1 MDRSPSE
8 ALSVPP
14 VLAERQHV
22 IHLAWRLSD
31 RLFAFLGPFTA
42 GQAERGIRQTVI
54 LLDEPTQRHLLPRFH
69 PSIRFVLTPIDGG
82 LLRQLRRSV
91 AGLLA
96 TTQAEPT
103 VALHLHGLTAGLLG
117 LYATR
122 IKRLPQSLYF
132 SPQGTRS
139 NGVFGQV
146 GMLAPWL
153 LRPLAG
159 RSPPLIIAD
168 SSADVR
174 LLQRLTTEP
183 VQLIEHAIDAEF
195 FQTPRHEARR
205 PLLLSGS
212 PTRAP
217 HASALFAQLAVLFSD
232 ESLKVTCNW
241 HGSVD
246 DDSLARLGAANVA
259 LFDVPN
265 SSERAR
271 RLGAAWIYVA
281 LDDDA
286 GFPSFLAEAMAMGL
300 PCVVW
305 DTPAHRA
312 LVEHGRTGLCCN
324 SHQTLLACVAQ
335 LIDAPDE
342 RARLGAAA
350 RDEAVR
356 RFDGQRFRDSIHSA
370 YDDMLAVEERSF
382 EPLKDDAG

>member
-8 ALSVPP
+8 ALSQPP
-14 VLAERQHV
+14 ALTPRQHV
-22 IHLAWRLSD
+22 IHLVWRLSD

-42 GQAERGIRQTVI
+42 GQAERGIRQTVV
-54 LLDEPTQRHLLPRFH
+54 LLDDPAQRHLLPRFH
-69 PSIRFVLTPIDGG
+69 PSIRFVLTPTDGG
-82 LLRQLRRSV
+82 VLRQLRRSV
-91 AGLLA
+91 AGVLA
-96 TTQAEPT
+96 TTRAEPT

-122 IKRLPQSLYF
+122 VKRLPQSLYF

-159 RSPPLIIAD
+159 RSPPLVIAD

-174 LLQRLTTEP
+174 LLQRLSAEP
-183 VQLIEHAIDAEF
+183 VQLIEHAIDAAF
-195 FQTPRHEARR
+195 FQMPRREARR

-232 ESLKVTCNW
+232 ESLKVACHW
-241 HGSVD
+241 HGGVD

-259 LFDVPN
+259 VHDVPN
-265 SSERAR
+265 EAERAR
-271 RLGAAWIYVA
+271 RLATAWIYVA
-281 LDDDA
+281 LDSDP
-286 GFPSFLAEAMAMGL
+286 GFPSFLAEAMAVGL

-312 LVEHGRTGLCCN
+312 LIEHGRTGLCCDT
-324 SHQTLLACVAQ
+324 HQTLLACIAQ

-342 RARLGAAA
+342 RARLGTAA
-350 RDEAVR
+350 RDEALR

-370 YDDMLAVEERSF
+370 YDDVLAVEERTF
-382 EPLKDDAG
+382 EAIKDDAA

>member
-14 VLAERQHV
+14 VAAQRQHV
-22 IHLAWRLSD
+22 IHLVWRLSD
-31 RLFAFLGPFTA
+31 RAFAFLGPFTA

-54 LLDEPTQRHLLPRFH
+54 LLDDPAQRHLLPRFH
-69 PSIRFVLTPIDGG
+69 PSIRFVLTPVDGG
-82 LLRQLRRSV
+82 VLRQLRQSI

-96 TTQAEPT
+96 TTQTEPT

-117 LYATR
+117 LYAAR
-122 IKRLPQSLYF
+122 VNRLPQSLYF
-132 SPQGTRS
+132 SPPGAPSR
-139 NGVFGQV
+139 GVLGQV

-174 LLQRLTTEP
+174 LLQRLTAEP

-195 FQTPRHEARR
+195 FEMPRHEARR

-232 ESLKVTCNW
+232 ESLKVACHW

-259 LFDVPN
+259 AYDVPD
-265 SSERAR
+265 SAERAR
-271 RLGAAWIYVA
+271 RLAAAWIYVA
-281 LDDDA
+281 LDDDP
-286 GFPSFLAEAMAMGL
+286 GFPSFLAEAMAIGL

-305 DTPAHRA
+305 DTPAHRD
-312 LVEHGRTGLCCN
+312 LVEHGRTGLCCDT
-324 SHQTLLACVAQ
+324 HQTLLACIAQ
-335 LIDAPDE
+335 LIDAPAE
-342 RARLGAAA
+342 RGRLGAAA
-350 RDEAVR
+350 RVEALR

-370 YDDMLAVEERSF
+370 YDDVLAIEDRTF
-382 EPLKDDAG
+382 EPINDDDA

>member
-14 VLAERQHV
+14 PLAQPQHV
-22 IHLAWRLSD
+22 IHVVWRLSD
-31 RLFAFLGPFTA
+31 RAFAFLGPFTA

-54 LLDEPTQRHLLPRFH
+54 LLDEPMQRHLLPRFH
-69 PSIRFVLTPIDGG
+69 PSIRFVLTPVDGG
-82 LLRQLRRSV
+82 VLRRLRRSV

-103 VALHLHGLTAGLLG
+103 VALHLHGLAAGLVG
-117 LYATR
+117 LYAAR
-122 IKRLPQSLYF
+122 AKGLPQSLYF
-132 SPQGTRS
+132 SPPGARS
-139 NGVFGQV
+139 RGVFGQV

-159 RSPPLIIAD
+159 RTPPLIIAD
-168 SSADVR
+168 AAADVR
-174 LLQRLTTEP
+174 LLQRLTPEP
-183 VQLIEHAIDAEF
+183 VQLIEHAIDAAF
-195 FQTPRHEARR
+195 FEAQRHEARR

-212 PTRAP
+212 PARAA

-232 ESLKVTCNW
+232 ESLKVACHW

-259 LFDVPN
+259 VHDGPDET
-265 SSERAR
+265 ERAR
-271 RLGAAWIYVA
+271 RLATAWIYVA
-281 LDDDA
+281 LDDDP
-286 GFPSFLAEAMAMGL
+286 GFPSFLAEAMAVGL

-312 LVEHGRTGLCCN
+312 LIEHGRTGLCCDT
-324 SHQTLLACVAQ
+324 HQTLLACIAK

-342 RARLGAAA
+342 RARLGTAAHLEA
-350 RDEAVR
+350 RR

-370 YDDMLAVEERSF
+370 YDDVLAVEERSF
-382 EPLKDDAG
+382 EPIKDDDA